1 MLDRHRQIPE
11 GLYQRLLEYLQIHSP
26 TDTWSEELLRE
37 MEEEAVV
44 IDRPETIYKKKITT
58 TVAKK

>member
-11 GLYQRLLEYLQIHSP
+11 GLYQRILEYLQIHSA

-44 IDRPETIYKKKITT
+44 IDRPGSIQQEKNTS
-58 TVAKK
+58 TVVN